1 MKLQDIDWPQFGLE
15 DDVRPALRTLVQAGR
30 PAVLVTLFA
39 ADGGS
44 PRGVG
49 TQMLFGE
56 DQVTGYLSGGC
67 VEADVALHAEAV
79 MSDGEPRRLIYGRGG
94 PADVRLPCGGRIEA
108 LVEAIPAG
116 DPAARRLLQLAEA
129 RIPALWVTD
138 GRVHACLAP
147 GEDAEGLPAE
157 LRAAVRLAAQGGVC
171 GTQAQPFVMF
181 RRFDPRSRLIVLGAD
196 PPALAMTALG
206 AQMGFETA
214 LVRPKGPRTPPPLDG
229 VRYLRSG
236 PAEALAEIGL
246 DPFTC
251 VAAAT
256 HDMEL
261 DEAALAAALRSD
273 AGYVGVLGSK
283 RRLAERL
290 ARLGALGFTQAEIG
304 RLHAPIGLPLAGKSP
319 WEIAVSVLGEIVQAL
334 RTVEEVRGWPVAGSS
349 GGGLHAVVLAAG
361 QGARFG
367 GAKLLEP
374 WRGAPLLHGAL
385 AAAFAAPVRTVTVVT
400 GAHGEAVAASAR
412 AFAAARPEG
421 PGLRLVHAADHAKGI
436 SASLKQAVR
445 SLPEGAAGM
454 LLFLGD
460 MPGVPSGVLQPLA
473 DALASGALA
482 AAPRHGGERGHPVAI
497 SSALFAQLM
506 ALDGDRGAA
515 KVLAGLG
522 ERLALIETAD
532 EGVLYDVDTPQDLT
546 RAPPA
551 GVLERQIV

>member
-1 MKLQDIDWPQFGLE
+1 MKLPDVDWPQFGLQ
-15 DDVRPALRTLVQAGR
+15 DDVRPTLQALVQAGR

-79 MSDGEPRRLIYGRGG
+79 MADGQPRRLVYGRGG

-116 DPAARRLLQLAEA
+116 DPAARRLLELAEA
-129 RIPALWVTD
+129 RVPALWVTD

-147 GEDAEGLPAE
+147 GEDAGSLSAE
-157 LRAAVRLAAQGGVC
+157 LQAAVRLAARGGVC
-171 GTQAQPFVMF
+171 GVQPEPFALF

-196 PPALAMTALG
+196 PPALAMAALG

-214 LVRPKGPRTPPPLDG
+214 LVRPKGPTAPPPLSG

-261 DEAALAAALRSD
+261 DEAALEAGLGSD
-273 AGYVGVLGSK
+273 AGYVGGLGSK
-283 RRLAERL
+283 RRLTERL
-290 ARLGALGFTQAEIG
+290 ARLRALGLTEAQIG
-304 RLHAPIGLPLAGKSP
+304 RLHAPIGLPLAGKAP
-319 WEIAVSVLGEIVQAL
+319 WEIAVSVIGEIVQAL
-334 RTVEEVRGWPVAGSS
+334 RSAEEARGWRAAASDP
-349 GGGLHAVVLAAG
+349 GLHAVVLAAG
-361 QGARFG
+361 QGSRFG
-367 GAKLLEP
+367 GAKLLET
-374 WRGAPLLHGAL
+374 WRGASVLHGAL
-385 AAAFAAPVRTVTVVT
+385 AAAFAAPVQAVTVVT
-400 GAHGEAVAASAR
+400 GAHAEAVGASAR
-412 AFAAARPEG
+412 AFADGRPNG
-421 PGLRLVHAADHAKGI
+421 PPLRLVHAADHAQGL

-445 SLPEGAAGM
+445 SLPGDATGI

-460 MPGVPSGVLQPLA
+460 MPGVPTGALQPLA

-482 AAPRHGGERGHPVAI
+482 AAPRYRGERGHPVAI
-497 SSALFAQLM
+497 SRALFGELLT
-506 ALDGDRGAA
+506 LDGDRGAA

-522 ERLALIETAD
+522 ERLALIETSD

-546 RAPPA
+546 RAPLA
-551 GVLERQIV
+551 GVLERQII